1 MNRYGELIE
10 VLSKIL
16 KKEEKMRMNIIYA
29 TYNINHNSIDI
40 YTYAGYFLRIDCR
53 KAEEGLKT
61 TPCSE
66 CALNALAI
74 DNPLEY
80 ARLYLEGGMQIWADA
95 EDSLELW

>member
-1 MNRYGELIE
+1 MKMYGEMIE
-10 VLSKIL
+10 VISKIL
-16 KKEEKMRMNIIYA
+16 MKEEKMRMNIIYA

-61 TPCSE
+61 TPCSD